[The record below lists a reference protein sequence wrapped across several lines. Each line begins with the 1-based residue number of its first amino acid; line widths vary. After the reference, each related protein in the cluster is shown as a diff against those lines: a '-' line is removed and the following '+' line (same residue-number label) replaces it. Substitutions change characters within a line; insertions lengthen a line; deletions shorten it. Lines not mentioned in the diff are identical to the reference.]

1 MKNFKT
7 VSINIIILLIF
18 FHYSPS
24 SYSQITPKEYNCY
37 RASSAVEI
45 DGYVYDDVW
54 KNINWSDFFV
64 DIEDHNKPK
73 PYYDTRMKM
82 LWDDNYLYIAAE
94 LEDLHTWATLD
105 NHDDIIYR
113 DNDFEIFIDPD
124 GDGLNYFEIE
134 INALGT
140 ILDLFLAKTIQKKGK
155 G

>member
-1 MKNFKT
+1 
-7 VSINIIILLIF
+7 
-18 FHYSPS
+18 
-24 SYSQITPKEYNCY
+24 
-37 RASSAVEI
+37 
-45 DGYVYDDVW
+45 
-54 KNINWSDFFV
+54 V